1 MTNVNKDEQTTI
13 NNQKKKDLAARR
25 VAQGAL
31 LKKILFF
38 LRSALELV
46 CSLFLVF
53 PTGLDHTR
61 NWDFDHFRS
70 DRIREIG
77 TH

>member
-1 MTNVNKDEQTTI
+1 MNS
-13 NNQKKKDLAARR
+13 QKEKDLAAKR

-31 LKKILFF
+31 LKKYLFF
-38 LRSALELV
+38 LRSTLELV

-53 PTGLDHTR
+53 PTGLDYTR
-61 NWDFDHFRS
+61 NWDFDRFRS
-70 DRIREIG
+70 DRIRGIG

>member
-13 NNQKKKDLAARR
+13 KNQKKKDLAARR

-38 LRSALELV
+38 LRFTLELV

-53 PTGLDHTR
+53 PTGLDYTR